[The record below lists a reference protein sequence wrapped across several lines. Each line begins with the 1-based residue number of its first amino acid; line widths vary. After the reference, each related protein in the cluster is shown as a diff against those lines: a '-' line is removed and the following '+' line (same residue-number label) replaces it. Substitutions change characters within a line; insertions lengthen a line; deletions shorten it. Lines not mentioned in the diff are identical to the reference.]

1 MFTLT
6 GHQYKA
12 MAALFKV
19 EKKSRISN
27 IISFYHG
34 HMIVTDSIFMFD
46 YTDRRL
52 MEFCGDREFT
62 HVIDAKGVKVSDTV
76 AFTDDNRYA
85 VMEKGCL
92 KPTELMMKPNRNAPN
107 YGKPSLELIE
117 QIWSYP
123 ISNGTVSRYNVK
135 YIELLHSLFDTF
147 AYGIM
152 DFAVR
157 QKKDNTPGILTFES
171 IDLKTFNDK
180 TRCLLMGMRM

>member
-12 MAALFKV
+12 LATLFKV
-19 EKKSRISN
+19 EKNSRISN

-46 YTDRRL
+46 YTDRKL

-123 ISNGTVSRYNVK
+123 TASKSVVRYNVE
-135 YIELLHSLFDTF
+135 YMELLHSLFDTF
-147 AYGIM
+147 SYGIM
-152 DFAVR
+152 DFSIR
-157 QKKDNTPGILTFES
+157 QKTANSNQVLTLES
-171 IDLKTFNDK
+171 IDLDTFSDK